1 MKNLRIIKQLVVR
14 FQGWRAILYF
24 GEIILM
30 GIINGI
36 TVVMLS
42 DIVGLIT
49 DTAVSGGN
57 IWDTDIVKRI
67 IIFSV
72 LEFGVSNILGVCY
85 NNEAKRTGATMR
97 NIVFGKALM
106 LPVSFYENN
115 HTGDFMSKLTYDTN
129 MASGIFGS
137 RFRRVMMPVII
148 VCVCVVPMFMKC
160 PPVMAGLLVLCIL
173 SLALNLAMVPVLAGY
188 SRSISDDNK
197 AISRSVTD
205 MLQGMETIRM
215 FPLQS
220 IIGQKYN
227 EANERCGRNMKK
239 QGRIESV
246 VAALRNAFDL
256 IGAVAF
262 LAMGIIYIQ
271 KYNGKVGSLLALYTM
286 YGAFQYNFLMMGQ
299 YIPSLTSWL
308 VNAERV
314 LEVLELPEESFR
326 NCSDYNAANVPAQA
340 DVEFDNITFAYEGQ
354 EQKIF
359 DGYSAA
365 FTMGKSYAIT
375 GESGRGKS
383 TLMKLLMGFYR
394 ISGGSIRIGGHD
406 IYELG
411 LENTRKLIAYIPQE
425 PYMFHDTVRENIRNG
440 NPAAS
445 DEEIIRAAKKANAH
459 DFILQLEN
467 GYDTILGERGNTL
480 SGGQR
485 QRVAIARAILKNA
498 PVIILDE
505 ATSALDNESEQLI
518 QQSINDMKD
527 GRLILTVYNSGIPIA
542 EEMAEKINALNGR
555 PLSEARKLFPKN
567 AKNGYG
573 VSNVLTR
580 LRLKYGEE
588 VLFTYRAEQDGTTC
602 TIEIPGEGE
611 QHEENL

>member
-42 DIVGLIT
+42 DIIGLIT
-49 DTAVSGGN
+49 DTAVSGGS

-137 RFRRVMMPVII
+137 RFRRVMMPVIV

-173 SLALNLAMVPVLAGY
+173 SLSLNLAMVPVLAGY

-220 IIGQKYN
+220 VIGQKYN

-314 LEVLELPEESFR
+314 LEFLELPEESFR

-459 DFILQLEN
+459 DFILQMEN

-527 GRLILTVYNSGIPIA
+527 GRLILMIA
-542 EEMAEKINALNGR
+542 HRPSTIATADAEWRI
-555 PLSEARKLFPKN
+555 
-567 AKNGYG
+567 
-573 VSNVLTR
+573 V
-580 LRLKYGEE
+580 
-588 VLFTYRAEQDGTTC
+588 
-602 TIEIPGEGE
+602 
-611 QHEENL
+611 

>member
-220 IIGQKYN
+220 VIGQKYN

-314 LEVLELPEESFR
+314 LEFLELPEESFR

-440 NPAAS
+440 NPVAS

-527 GRLILTVYNSGIPIA
+527 GRLILMIA
-542 EEMAEKINALNGR
+542 HRPSTIATADAEWRI
-555 PLSEARKLFPKN
+555 
-567 AKNGYG
+567 
-573 VSNVLTR
+573 V
-580 LRLKYGEE
+580 
-588 VLFTYRAEQDGTTC
+588 
-602 TIEIPGEGE
+602 
-611 QHEENL
+611 

>member
-42 DIVGLIT
+42 DIIGLIT

-67 IIFSV
+67 IIFSI

-85 NNEAKRTGATMR
+85 NNEAKCTGATMR

-220 IIGQKYN
+220 VIGQKYN

-314 LEVLELPEESFR
+314 LEFLELPEESFR

-425 PYMFHDTVRENIRNG
+425 PYMFYDTVRENIRNG
-440 NPAAS
+440 NPVAS

-527 GRLILTVYNSGIPIA
+527 GRLILMIA
-542 EEMAEKINALNGR
+542 HRPSTIATADAEWRI
-555 PLSEARKLFPKN
+555 
-567 AKNGYG
+567 
-573 VSNVLTR
+573 V
-580 LRLKYGEE
+580 
-588 VLFTYRAEQDGTTC
+588 
-602 TIEIPGEGE
+602 
-611 QHEENL
+611 

>member
-42 DIVGLIT
+42 DIIGLIT

-220 IIGQKYN
+220 VIGQKYN

-314 LEVLELPEESFR
+314 LEFLELPEESFR

-359 DGYSAA
+359 DGYNAA

-485 QRVAIARAILKNA
+485 QRLAIARAILKNA

-527 GRLILTVYNSGIPIA
+527 GRLILMIA
-542 EEMAEKINALNGR
+542 HRPSTIATADAEWR
-555 PLSEARKLFPKN
+555 
-567 AKNGYG
+567 
-573 VSNVLTR
+573 
-580 LRLKYGEE
+580 
-588 VLFTYRAEQDGTTC
+588 
-602 TIEIPGEGE
+602 IE
-611 QHEENL
+611 

>member
-42 DIVGLIT
+42 DIIGLIT

-57 IWDTDIVKRI
+57 ILDTDIVKRI

-173 SLALNLAMVPVLAGY
+173 SLSLNLAMVPVLAGY

-220 IIGQKYN
+220 VIGQKYN

-314 LEVLELPEESFR
+314 LEFLELPEESLR

-411 LENTRKLIAYIPQE
+411 LENIRKLIAYIPQE

-440 NPAAS
+440 NPVAS

-527 GRLILTVYNSGIPIA
+527 GRLILMIA
-542 EEMAEKINALNGR
+542 HRPSTIATADAEWRI
-555 PLSEARKLFPKN
+555 
-567 AKNGYG
+567 
-573 VSNVLTR
+573 V
-580 LRLKYGEE
+580 
-588 VLFTYRAEQDGTTC
+588 
-602 TIEIPGEGE
+602 
-611 QHEENL
+611 

>member
-42 DIVGLIT
+42 DIIGLIT

-220 IIGQKYN
+220 VIGQKYN

-314 LEVLELPEESFR
+314 LEFLELPEESLR
-326 NCSDYNAANVPAQA
+326 NCSDYNAANIPAQA

-485 QRVAIARAILKNA
+485 QRLAIARAILKNA

-527 GRLILTVYNSGIPIA
+527 GRLILMIA
-542 EEMAEKINALNGR
+542 HRPSTIATADAEWRI
-555 PLSEARKLFPKN
+555 
-567 AKNGYG
+567 
-573 VSNVLTR
+573 V
-580 LRLKYGEE
+580 
-588 VLFTYRAEQDGTTC
+588 
-602 TIEIPGEGE
+602 
-611 QHEENL
+611 

>member
-42 DIVGLIT
+42 DIIGLIT

-220 IIGQKYN
+220 VIGQKYN

-314 LEVLELPEESFR
+314 LEFLELPEESLR

-359 DGYSAA
+359 DGYNAA

-527 GRLILTVYNSGIPIA
+527 GRLILMIA
-542 EEMAEKINALNGR
+542 HRPSTIATADAEWRI
-555 PLSEARKLFPKN
+555 
-567 AKNGYG
+567 
-573 VSNVLTR
+573 V
-580 LRLKYGEE
+580 
-588 VLFTYRAEQDGTTC
+588 
-602 TIEIPGEGE
+602 
-611 QHEENL
+611 

>member
-42 DIVGLIT
+42 DIIGLIT

-72 LEFGVSNILGVCY
+72 LEFGVSNMLGVCY

-220 IIGQKYN
+220 VIGQKYN

-314 LEVLELPEESFR
+314 LEFLELPEESLR

-406 IYELG
+406 IYEFG

-527 GRLILTVYNSGIPIA
+527 GRLILMIA
-542 EEMAEKINALNGR
+542 HRPSTIATADAEWRI
-555 PLSEARKLFPKN
+555 
-567 AKNGYG
+567 
-573 VSNVLTR
+573 V
-580 LRLKYGEE
+580 
-588 VLFTYRAEQDGTTC
+588 
-602 TIEIPGEGE
+602 
-611 QHEENL
+611 

>member
-42 DIVGLIT
+42 DIIGLIT

-57 IWDTDIVKRI
+57 IWATDIVKRI

-220 IIGQKYN
+220 VIGQKYN

-314 LEVLELPEESFR
+314 LEFLELPEESLR

-383 TLMKLLMGFYR
+383 TLMKILMGFYR

-527 GRLILTVYNSGIPIA
+527 GRLILMIA
-542 EEMAEKINALNGR
+542 HRPSTIATADAEWRI
-555 PLSEARKLFPKN
+555 
-567 AKNGYG
+567 
-573 VSNVLTR
+573 V
-580 LRLKYGEE
+580 
-588 VLFTYRAEQDGTTC
+588 
-602 TIEIPGEGE
+602 
-611 QHEENL
+611 

>member
-42 DIVGLIT
+42 DIIGLIT

-67 IIFSV
+67 MIFSV

-137 RFRRVMMPVII
+137 RFRRVMMPVIV

-220 IIGQKYN
+220 VIGQKYN

-314 LEVLELPEESFR
+314 LEFLELPEESFR

-359 DGYSAA
+359 DGYNAA

-485 QRVAIARAILKNA
+485 QRLAIARAILKNA

-527 GRLILTVYNSGIPIA
+527 GRLILMIA
-542 EEMAEKINALNGR
+542 HRPSTIATADAEWR
-555 PLSEARKLFPKN
+555 M
-567 AKNGYG
+567 
-573 VSNVLTR
+573 V
-580 LRLKYGEE
+580 
-588 VLFTYRAEQDGTTC
+588 
-602 TIEIPGEGE
+602 
-611 QHEENL
+611 

>member
-42 DIVGLIT
+42 DIIGLIT

-57 IWDTDIVKRI
+57 IWATDIVKRI

-137 RFRRVMMPVII
+137 RFRRVMMPVIV

-173 SLALNLAMVPVLAGY
+173 SLSLNLAMVPVLAGY

-314 LEVLELPEESFR
+314 LEFLELPEESLR

-485 QRVAIARAILKNA
+485 QRLAIARAILKNA

-527 GRLILTVYNSGIPIA
+527 GRLILMIA
-542 EEMAEKINALNGR
+542 HRPSTIATADAEWRI
-555 PLSEARKLFPKN
+555 
-567 AKNGYG
+567 
-573 VSNVLTR
+573 V
-580 LRLKYGEE
+580 
-588 VLFTYRAEQDGTTC
+588 
-602 TIEIPGEGE
+602 
-611 QHEENL
+611 